1 MALLGRG
8 LLAIWHDVELS
19 RNEDLTDFHNWYTR
33 EHLPERLSIPGFL
46 RGRRYEAIT
55 GKPYYAALYETAS
68 VETLASESYHER
80 LNNPTPWSTRNLTR
94 FRNTNRTAFTIE
106 YSAGFG
112 VGSGLAVIWLS
123 PKTETEK
130 ALKSWLIKTTLPK
143 LLQQSGIVGAHL
155 CIADGLATKAES
167 VEARLREEPDQ
178 IAEWIV
184 MVEGHD
190 QTDLDQA
197 LSQQLSSAE
206 CAKQGAAS
214 ASTTRHRLIHSAIS
228 DEHPNF
234 SIQKRE

>member
-19 RNEDLTDFHNWYTR
+19 GNEDLTDFHNWYTR
-33 EHLPERLSIPGFL
+33 EHLPERLSIPGVL

-55 GKPYYAALYETAS
+55 GKPYYAALYETES
-68 VETLASESYHER
+68 VETLASAPYHEI

-94 FRNTNRTAFTIE
+94 FRNTNRTAFTVE

-123 PKTETEK
+123 PKTEMEK
-130 ALKSWLIKTTLPK
+130 ALKHWLIKTTFPK
-143 LLQQSGIVGAHL
+143 LFQHSGIIGAHL
-155 CIADGLATKAES
+155 CIADSLATKTES
-167 VEARLREEPDQ
+167 VEARLREKPDK

-184 MVEGHD
+184 IIEGHD
-190 QTDLDQA
+190 QADLDQA
-197 LSQQLSSAE
+197 LSQLLSSEE
-206 CAKQGAAS
+206 CTEQGAAS

-228 DEHPNF
+228 DEHANF
-234 SIQKRE
+234 FIQEHE